1 MSVRPATSTPE
12 SFPAPVG
19 AAEAASPGAR
29 PAVAHATVAVLMGGR
44 SSEREVSLSSGR
56 MVLTALSTPS
66 AADDRRGPARV
77 IGVEILSD
85 GRWRVGKRVLMP
97 GEAVTALA
105 DVDVFFLAV
114 HGGEGENGSL
124 QGFLTCSDMPFTGSG
139 VIASAVSMDKVF
151 ARELVQARGVRVAPA
166 VALAQ
171 GSWPAG
177 GFEAAA
183 QALRAELEPLVRDGC
198 VVKPRRGGSSVG
210 CSLAR
215 GPDEFQRALAR
226 AFQEGPDVLVEAFVG
241 GIETTGGVVQAPGG
255 ELLAL
260 PPVEIRP
267 RGAFFDYHEKY
278 ADDGALE
285 LCPPRSID
293 PATCELVRAR
303 ALAAHEALGCEGYS
317 RTDFIV
323 PERGGEPVYL
333 ETNTLPGLTPR
344 SLLPRAAEA
353 AGIDY
358 RTLCLWIAEHGIVR
372 NEARRNG

>member
-1 MSVRPATSTPE
+1 MSARPATSTPE
-12 SFPAPVG
+12 LSTTTPDAGPRASVPV
-19 AAEAASPGAR
+19 PGL
-29 PAVAHATVAVLMGGR
+29 AHATVAVLMGGR

-56 MVLTALSTPS
+56 MVLAALARPGSD
-66 AADDRRGPARV
+66 DDRRGPARV
-77 IGVEILSD
+77 IGVEILAD

-97 GEAVTALA
+97 GEAITMLA
-105 DVDVFFLAV
+105 DVDVFFSAL

-166 VALAQ
+166 VALARAD
-171 GSWPAG
+171 WPRTGWEGASL
-177 GFEAAA
+177 
-183 QALRAELEPLVRDGC
+183 ALRTELEPLVERGC

-210 CSLAR
+210 CSIVR
-215 GPDEFQRALAR
+215 GAIEFQHALER
-226 AFQEGPDVLVEAFVG
+226 AFEEGPDVVVEAFVSG
-241 GIETTGGVVQAPGG
+241 VETTGGILQAPDG

-278 ADDGALE
+278 AEDGALE
-285 LCPPRSID
+285 LCPPRSFD
-293 PATCELVRAR
+293 ARTCDLVRAR
-303 ALAAHEALGCEGYS
+303 ALAAHQALGCEGYS

-323 PERGGEPVYL
+323 PAEGGEPVFL

-344 SLLPRAAEA
+344 SLLPRSAAA

-358 RTLCLWIAEHGIVR
+358 RTLCLWITANGIAR
-372 NEARRNG
+372 KGERRNG